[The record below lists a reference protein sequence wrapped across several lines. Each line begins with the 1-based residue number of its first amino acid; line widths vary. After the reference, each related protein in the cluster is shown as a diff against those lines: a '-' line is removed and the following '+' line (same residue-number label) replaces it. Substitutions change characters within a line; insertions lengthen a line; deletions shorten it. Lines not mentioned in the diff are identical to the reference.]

1 MKSDKKNED
10 REPRFGIASCPA
22 AQPAAQLDETLRLV
36 AAARCAR
43 VEAESANL
51 ADQKLTTQLAYIGR
65 KKRACE
71 LVIFLIFISNISAG
85 LEEGY
90 LPLCRLSCGSAA
102 TSISVSGTET
112 RVSQHEASVP
122 RPAMASLFVFF
133 RKTKKSN
140 KTFDLRRNEEVAM
153 RHFILPP
160 GEA

>member
-1 MKSDKKNED
+1 M
-10 REPRFGIASCPA
+10 RIASRDLGSCHALPRSQLHSWTKRSGWLQPRA
-22 AQPAAQLDETLRLV
+22 ALVSKRKALTLPTRSSRHSL
-36 AAARCAR
+36 RIL
-43 VEAESANL
+43 EE
-51 ADQKLTTQLAYIGR
+51 
-65 KKRACE
+65 KKRSCE

-153 RHFILPP
+153 RHVILPS